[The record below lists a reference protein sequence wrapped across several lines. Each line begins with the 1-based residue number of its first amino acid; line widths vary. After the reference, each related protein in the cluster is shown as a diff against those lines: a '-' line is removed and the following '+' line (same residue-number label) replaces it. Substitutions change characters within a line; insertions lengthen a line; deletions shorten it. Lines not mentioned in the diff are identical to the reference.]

1 MKILISILLL
11 VGFQLN
17 LFAKFKTCYEFGIGL
32 GSIQYTYSQNTYS
45 NKYKSWQHLIAFKKN
60 KNEND
65 FFKDSY
71 YKYNVTFP
79 ALYVGITLH
88 KRLQARLSI
97 QIAKANATY
106 PDNSNFGQS
115 YWQINTKWTNYDISL
130 GYYYSFLQ
138 NKRFDIAS
146 GIGFWANPT
155 KTTDSYFSQFNEIDN
170 SSYSEIESDFMPFFA
185 LSSSV
190 NLYNNL
196 SLKYDISAMTDFT
209 SYHIRPIGRLSL
221 NYRL

>member
-1 MKILISILLL
+1 MKYIVSI
-11 VGFQLN
+11 VVVFCFQLN
-17 LFAKFKTCYEFGIGL
+17 VFAKPKKVIEIGTGIGY
-32 GSIQYTYSQNTYS
+32 IQYTYSQNDF
-45 NKYKSWQHLIAFKKN
+45 NHQLNSWQHKIAFKKN

-106 PDNSNFGQS
+106 PDNNNFGQPF
-115 YWQINTKWTNYDISL
+115 WQITTKWTNYDISL

-185 LSSSV
+185 LSTTV
-190 NLYNNL
+190 NLYNNI

-221 NYRL
+221 NYCL